1 MSKLATCKAA
11 SESFVYVFHSPVFLD
26 KTAHNLK
33 YTNSMALQV
42 TTDGQAEHIATILKC
57 KDLDF
62 GGLPVDRLQVSEEL
76 FISFDQMAEIVD
88 YLRAQVP
95 NKELFEECWVAYK
108 RKGSKKKSLEYW
120 KKLSEREKGGVLA
133 HIKAYVSSREIQYQ
147 KDFERYL
154 RDKVFKTVVYADNK
168 VIYDPEKKKKG
179 KKETYMP
186 ICDGALCWNEVF
198 GCYIYLGYWDR
209 NEPIADGYDDESRP
223 DGALI
228 KLNNG
233 RGTITWDCETKKW
246 NKI

>member
-1 MSKLATCKAA
+1 MT
-11 SESFVYVFHSPVFLD
+11 
-26 KTAHNLK
+26 
-33 YTNSMALQV
+33 LQV
-42 TTDGQAEHIATILKC
+42 TTEGQMEHIAKILGIE
-57 KDLDF
+57 DF
-62 GGLPVDRLQVSEEL
+62 DMGEFPIDMLQVSETL
-76 FISFDQMAEIVD
+76 GITFDQMAEITD

-168 VIYDPEKKKKG
+168 VVYDPDKREKG

-186 ICDGALCWNEVF
+186 ICDGALCWSEML

-233 RGTITWDCETKKW
+233 RGIITWNSESRKW
-246 NKI
+246 ERYD

>member
-1 MSKLATCKAA
+1 
-11 SESFVYVFHSPVFLD
+11 
-26 KTAHNLK
+26 
-33 YTNSMALQV
+33 MALQV
-42 TTDGQAEHIATILKC
+42 TTDGQMEHIAKILGIEDF
-57 KDLDF
+57 DLGEF
-62 GGLPVDRLQVSEEL
+62 PIGRLQVSETL
-76 FISFDQMAEIVD
+76 CITFDQMAEITD

-95 NKELFEECWVAYK
+95 NKELFEECWIAYK

-120 KKLSEREKGGVLA
+120 KKLTDREKENVLA

-168 VIYDPEKKKKG
+168 VVYDPEKKKKG
-179 KKETYMP
+179 KEETYMP
-186 ICDGALCWNEVF
+186 ICDGALCWSEML

-223 DGALI
+223 NGALI

-233 RGTITWDCETKKW
+233 RGVITWNSESMKW
-246 NKI
+246 EKYD

>member
-1 MSKLATCKAA
+1 MT
-11 SESFVYVFHSPVFLD
+11 
-26 KTAHNLK
+26 
-33 YTNSMALQV
+33 LQV
-42 TTDGQAEHIATILKC
+42 TTEGQMEHIAKILRIEDF
-57 KDLDF
+57 DL
-62 GGLPVDRLQVSEEL
+62 GGLPISKLQVSEGF
-76 FISFDQMAEIVD
+76 FITFDQMAEITD

-168 VIYDPEKKKKG
+168 VVYDPEKKKKG
-179 KKETYMP
+179 KAETYMP
-186 ICDGALCWNEVF
+186 ICDGALCWSEML

-228 KLNNG
+228 RLNNG